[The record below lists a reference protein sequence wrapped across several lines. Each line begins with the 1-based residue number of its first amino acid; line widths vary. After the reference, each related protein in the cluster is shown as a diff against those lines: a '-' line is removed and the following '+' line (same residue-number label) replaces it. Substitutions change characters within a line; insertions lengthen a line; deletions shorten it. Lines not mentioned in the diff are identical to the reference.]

1 MSHQMDCNGRA
12 TATPEIEYGCRGRQQ
27 TNETIVPPLVAPTRA
42 SPIGIPCSSMSLV
55 MSNDFIRETVQTC
68 LQRRSQFSHPTECLL
83 LGVKRTL
90 FMQ

>member
-42 SPIGIPCSSMSLV
+42 SPIGIPCSSMPLV
-55 MSNDFIRETVQTC
+55 MSNDFIRDTVQTC
-68 LQRRSQFSHPTECLL
+68 LQTGASLATPQNVCF
-83 LGVKRTL
+83 
-90 FMQ
+90 